1 MPDRFGSHWRWRLAI
16 VLVAAALIG
25 YGWWQ
30 AGRWQWRRLVESGGG
45 WPAIYC
51 LGHYDGSQSIEAFDW
66 HNNRT
71 WTIATIPPDGRQS
84 EFNDRVIVATGGKA
98 IAWRQDDTIHVV
110 DIDAPHRA
118 RSYDLPRLQGIWR
131 AAVEK
136 SPLPHS
142 ENFDGSNY
150 RLVQISQDGRFAI
163 LQSVDGKDYLT
174 GLTKQM
180 RRIWWKNTPVWR
192 PLESVHLVVVD
203 LKAGE
208 VASSRLWQSITIE
221 GENAGEF
228 ESLSLVWSP
237 RDASESVYGRWQ
249 LSNEG
254 KLVLIEKADVPRTPL
269 VAIADTHGIVVRIAD
284 EARPA
289 DLSDV
294 VSQGTIVRTL
304 PDRVLVEDSG
314 RSKLR
319 IFDQMM
325 FQQGVVDRSQ
335 LTAAHLAADGLTLA
349 GSNQFDDIVVFNTRN
364 GGVTAREISGS
375 SRRLQLLTIAIAL
388 LAVAIALIRIGL
400 AESIFAWGMFDA
412 LVACAL
418 ILGSVYPLQ
427 ACLDSTPILFDL
439 RAFVPPY
446 LFQGA
451 MVGAAI
457 LAGWY
462 LAHGRHWAAVR
473 WLLGTLGLIAF
484 TVPLLI
490 SKSWEFSTSFDIV
503 LRTMVTL
510 GLFMSSLAAAVAIV
524 VRPLGWAISPPAA
537 EPGTFRF
544 GLMQMLILI
553 SSVGM
558 AIILFQA
565 LPGFSKSE
573 VLFWSMGSLAF
584 GIPLVGV
591 LFLRSGWWRVI
602 GLVASL
608 AVAGEAIYYRAVWPG
623 NVADVPF
630 FAGEAITTASAA
642 LTILLPCLVVR
653 KHGWAWTKFDQLE
666 TSIEQPAP
674 HLESAA

>member
-1 MPDRFGSHWRWRLAI
+1 MTERFGSHWRWRLAI

-30 AGRWQWRRLVESGGG
+30 AERWEWRRLVESGGG

-71 WTIATIPPDGRQS
+71 WTITTIPPDGRQS

-98 IAWRQDDTIHVV
+98 IAWRQDDAIHVV

-174 GLTKQM
+174 SLTKMM
-180 RRIWWKNTPVWR
+180 RRIWWRNTPAWN

-203 LKAGE
+203 LEAGE
-208 VASSRLWQSITIE
+208 VVSSRLWQSITIE
-221 GENAGEF
+221 GANAGEL
-228 ESLSLVWSP
+228 ESFALVWSP
-237 RDASESVYGRWQ
+237 RGSSEPVYGRWQ

-254 KLVLIEKADVPRTPL
+254 ELVLIEKAIVPPAPS
-269 VAIADTHGIVVRIAD
+269 VVIAESYGILRLAD
-284 EARPA
+284 ETRPA
-289 DLSDV
+289 DLSEV
-294 VSQGTIVRTL
+294 VSQGTIIRTL
-304 PDRVLVEDSG
+304 RDRIVVEDSG
-314 RSKLR
+314 RRKLR
-319 IFDQMM
+319 IFDQAM
-325 FQQGVVDRSQ
+325 QQQWVVDRSQ
-335 LTAAHLAADGLTLA
+335 VTTTHIAADERTIA
-349 GSNQFDDIVVFNTRN
+349 GSNQFDDIIVFDIKN
-364 GGVTAREISGS
+364 GSVIAREISGS
-375 SRRLQLLTIAIAL
+375 SRRLQLLATGIAL
-388 LAVAIALIRIGL
+388 LAVAIALTRFGL
-400 AESIFAWGMFDA
+400 AESVFAWGMFDA

-418 ILGSVYPLQ
+418 IYGSVYPMQ
-427 ACLDSTPILFDL
+427 PCLDSTPILFDL

-462 LAHGRHWAAVR
+462 LAHGRHWAAIR
-473 WLLGTLGLIAF
+473 WLLGTLGLFAF
-484 TVPLLI
+484 TVPLLV
-490 SKSWEFSTSFDIV
+490 SKSWEFSNSFDVV
-503 LRTMVTL
+503 LRTMVTI
-510 GLFMSSLAAAVAIV
+510 GLFMSSVAAAVAIV
-524 VRPLGWAISPPAA
+524 VRPMGWAISPPD
-537 EPGTFRF
+537 EQPGTFRF
-544 GLMQMLILI
+544 GLMQVLILV

-558 AIILFQA
+558 AIILFQG
-565 LPGFSKSE
+565 LPVFNKSE
-573 VLFWSMGSLAF
+573 VLFWSIGSLAF

-602 GLVASL
+602 GLVAPL
-608 AVAGEAIYYRAVWPG
+608 AIAGEAIYWRAVWPG
-623 NVADVPF
+623 NVADAPF

-642 LTILLPCLVVR
+642 VTILIPCLVVR

>member
-16 VLVAAALIG
+16 VLVAIALVGYAA
-25 YGWWQ
+25 WQ
-30 AGRWQWRRLVESGGG
+30 AGRWKWRRLVESGGG

-51 LGHYDGSQSIEAFDW
+51 LGHYNGSQSIEAFDW
-66 HNNRT
+66 HNNLT
-71 WTIATIPPDGRQS
+71 WTITTITLDRNVG
-84 EFNDRVIVATGGKA
+84 EYDDRVIVASGGKA
-98 IAWRQDDTIHVV
+98 IAWRQADAIHVV
-110 DIDAPHRA
+110 DINSPHQA
-118 RSYDLPRLQGIWR
+118 RSYELPALWDAWQADI
-131 AAVEK
+131 K
-136 SPLPHS
+136 TSPSPHS
-142 ENFDGSNY
+142 ENFNGSDY
-150 RLVQISQDGRFAI
+150 RLVQLSQDGRFAV
-163 LQSVDGKDYLT
+163 LQSVKGQDYLT
-174 GLTKQM
+174 GITKMM
-180 RRIWWKNTPVWR
+180 RRIWWRNTPAWN

-203 LKAGE
+203 LEAGE
-208 VASSRLWQSITIE
+208 VVSSRLWQSITIE
-221 GENAGEF
+221 GANAGEL
-228 ESLSLVWSP
+228 ESFALVWSP
-237 RDASESVYGRWQ
+237 RGSSEPVYGRWQ

-254 KLVLIEKADVPRTPL
+254 ELVLIEKAIVPPAPS
-269 VAIADTHGIVVRIAD
+269 VVIAESYGILRLAD
-284 EARPA
+284 ETRPA
-289 DLSDV
+289 DLSEV

-304 PDRVLVEDSG
+304 RSRIVVEDSG

-319 IFDQMM
+319 VFDLAKE
-325 FQQGVVDRSQ
+325 QQWVVDRNHV
-335 LTAAHLAADGLTLA
+335 TTHIAADGLTIA
-349 GSNQFDDIVVFNTRN
+349 GTNQFDDILVFDIQN
-364 GGVTAREISGS
+364 GRVIAREMSGS
-375 SRRLQLLTIAIAL
+375 SRRLQLLAIGIAL
-388 LAVAIALIRIGL
+388 LAVAIVLIRIGL
-400 AESIFAWGMFDA
+400 AESVLAWGMFDA

-418 ILGSVYPLQ
+418 IYGSVYPMQ

-524 VRPLGWAISPPAA
+524 VRPLGWAISPPD
-537 EPGTFRF
+537 EQPGTFRF

-553 SSVGM
+553 SSGGM

-565 LPGFSKSE
+565 LPEFSQSE
-573 VLFWSMGSLAF
+573 ALFWSIGSLVF

-591 LFLRSGWWRVI
+591 LFIRSGRWRAI

-608 AVAGEAIYYRAVWPG
+608 AIAGEAIYWRAVWPG

-642 LTILLPCLVVR
+642 LTILIPCLVVR
-653 KHGWAWTKFDQLE
+653 KHGWAWRKFDQLE